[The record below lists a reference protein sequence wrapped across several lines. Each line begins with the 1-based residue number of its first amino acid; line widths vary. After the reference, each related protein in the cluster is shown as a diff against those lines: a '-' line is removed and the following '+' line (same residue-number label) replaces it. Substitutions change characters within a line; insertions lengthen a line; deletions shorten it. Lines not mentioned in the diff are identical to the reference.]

1 VTRQLPLDD
10 RIQTARLA
18 LMPVTAEET
27 EELAPI
33 FGDKRLYAFTGGE
46 PGTIEELRKTF
57 AQLAEDR
64 AASVSAQLN
73 WVVRRLVDRVAIGM
87 LQAVFSDGGRA
98 AEIAW
103 VVGVPWQGHG
113 FASEAARAV
122 VAWLE
127 GQGVQQVTAW
137 IRPGHHASEAVATRA
152 GLDAIDAH
160 RVMRQHT
167 EQLWRRQQS
176 EHISD

>member
-1 VTRQLPLDD
+1 VTGQLPLDD
-10 RIQTARLA
+10 HIQTARLV
-18 LMPVTAEET
+18 LVPVTADDT

-33 FGDKRLYAFTGGE
+33 FGDTRLYAFTGGE

-57 AQLAEDR
+57 ARLAEDR
-64 AASVSAQLN
+64 ASNTTAPLN
-73 WVVRRLVDRVAIGM
+73 WVVRRSVDRVAVGM
-87 LQAVFSDGGRA
+87 LQAVFGDGGRA

-103 VVGVPWQGHG
+103 VVGVPWQGRG
-113 FASEAARAV
+113 LASEAARAV

-127 GQGVQQVTAW
+127 GQGVQLITAW

-152 GLDAIDAH
+152 GLVVTSEA

-167 EQLWRRQQS
+167 ERLWRYQQS
-176 EHISD
+176 EHESG